1 MEQKEQ
7 TKKQTINEK
16 ILLEEL
22 RNCARLRR
30 EWRGNSVYDENKLL
44 NFWRLYVHFRTNK
57 DEKHQYL
64 RMMFTACY
72 SCLLR
77 GGWHEDSPNLMEV
90 FGVLQCKNTDC
101 PYYKDYKEMCEYIYA
116 DMDTER
122 LIRDLRE
129 ICNDPEKHLS
139 TTYKKI
145 DESTEWEDTLVR
157 FWNGLE
163 KFAREQG
170 ETHRMLVW
178 RKVKQLRVW
187 EDYAQNT
194 GNAKYLNRLRKCY
207 NCTKVWSPELTF
219 GVIQCEDTACKHYK
233 EYREMYNHIYANLD
247 IDTLLLGLS
256 VFRLLQG
263 GYSDDDIFEEI
274 RRIRK
279 R

>member
-1 MEQKEQ
+1 MEQ
-7 TKKQTINEK
+7 TKKQTMYEK
-16 ILLEEL
+16 ILVEEL

-57 DEKHQYL
+57 DKHQYL

-77 GGWHEDSPNLMEV
+77 SGWHKDSSNLMES

-101 PYYKDYKEMCEYIYA
+101 PYYKPYKEMHDYIYA
-116 DMDTER
+116 NLDTNR
-122 LIRDLRE
+122 LVEDLKE
-129 ICNDPEKHLS
+129 IYNTPEKHLS
-139 TTYKKI
+139 GSYGEVDDPHFL
-145 DESTEWEDTLVR
+145 DE
-157 FWNGLE
+157 LE

-170 ETHRMLVW
+170 EKHRMLVW
-178 RKVKQLRVW
+178 RKVKQLCVW
-187 EDYAQNT
+187 EDYVQNT
-194 GNAKYLNRLRKCY
+194 GNAKYLSRFRKCY

-219 GVIQCEDTACKHYK
+219 GIIQCEDTACKHYK

-274 RRIRK
+274 WRIREK
-279 R
+279 